1 MGVAYLD
8 KYVTYYFTSMMWGA
22 VLAFISLPLYLAGI
36 GLPEIGKNIGVSTE
50 MILIIPTI
58 AAFLIT
64 TIISDREMIYSM
76 VAIISGVV
84 FLTIGMFVF
93 LSYPAITGVVI
104 LTDYYYISAA
114 KRVLLAIL
122 IMFPTFLIGGVTG
135 KIFGEYFV
143 SEQSRKERKELNEK
157 MKEWKETLEKAIKE
171 KEMEGKNEIEKS
183 KGD

>member
-1 MGVAYLD
+1 VGYLD
-8 KYVTYYFTSMMWGA
+8 KYVIYYFTSVLWG
-22 VLAFISLPLYLAGI
+22 VILAFISLPLYLAGI
-36 GLPEIGKNIGVSTE
+36 GLPEMGKNMGITTE
-50 MILIIPTI
+50 IVFAIPTI

-93 LSYPAITGVVI
+93 LSYPAITGAVI
-104 LTDYYYISAA
+104 LTDYYYMSAS
-114 KRVLLAIL
+114 KRVLLGIL
-122 IMFPTFLIGGVTG
+122 IMFPSFLIGGVTG

-143 SEQSRKERKELNEK
+143 SEQTKKERKELNEK
-157 MKEWKETLEKAIKE
+157 MREWKETLEKTIKE
-171 KEMEGKNEIEKS
+171 KEMERKNEIEKS